1 MNRSTMSSRICECF
15 AARCL
20 LSVAACLIAIVSTG
34 CQRQQQSSVTPTT
47 TVDASP
53 STAPA
58 SADPGVVV
66 VSASSENK
74 KPPKVQPDVSRFVPN
89 WVAEAVFYQIFPDR
103 FRNGDSSNDPT
114 RESLEDLASI
124 PETWEVSPWTGDWY
138 ARADWEKE
146 LSGSFFEKGI
156 FDRRYGG
163 DLQGVLDR
171 LDYLQDLGINAIYF
185 NPVFYG
191 KSLHK
196 YDGASMHHI
205 DPYFGPDPAGD
216 LAIIEQETSDPKTWQ
231 WTAADKQFLKLV
243 KEIHARDMRVIID
256 GVFNHTGRDFFA
268 FADLREKQAASP
280 YKDWYIVQYFD
291 DPATPQN
298 EFRYKSWWGFETL
311 PEFAEDQQ
319 QNDLHP
325 GPKAYVMDITR
336 RWMDPDGDG
345 DPSDGIDGWRL
356 DVANEVPSGFWQ
368 DWNTLV
374 RELNPEAYTV
384 GEFWENARDHLVEGH
399 FSGTM
404 NYHGFAYLAKGFLI
418 DGILTPH
425 DFGQELVARL
435 NEYPQKMQYALQNL
449 IDSHDTQRVGS
460 MIVNRS
466 RQPYLQPE
474 RFDYDVSER
483 VSPRY
488 DNEYSI
494 RKPNDLERNIQ
505 RLVALMQ
512 MTFVGPPMIYYG
524 DEAGMWGADDPC
536 NRLPMVWDDL
546 IYDDQSTDPL
556 GRDRETDTVQFNQEL
571 HDFYRQLIH
580 LRRKYDVLEHGD
592 FEPVVSDDDAK
603 FFAFRR
609 TLKGKSVLV
618 AINRGEATYSWEV
631 PCDTARELQSLIVT
645 WDPEAKAD
653 IVRRDGVC
661 IVTVPPLG
669 GVVLAERANPE

>member
-1 MNRSTMSSRICECF
+1 MSSRICECF

-20 LSVAACLIAIVSTG
+20 WSVAACLIAIGSTG

-58 SADPGVVV
+58 SADPVVVV
-66 VSASSENK
+66 VSSSRKNK
-74 KPPKVQPDVSRFVPN
+74 TPPKVQPDVSRFVPD

-103 FRNGDSSNDPT
+103 FRNGDFENDPT
-114 RESLEDLASI
+114 RESLEDVTSI
-124 PETWEVSPWTGDWY
+124 PEAWQVSPWTGDWY
-138 ARADWEKE
+138 ARADWERQ
-146 LSGSFFEKGI
+146 LSGSFFEKGV

-216 LAIIEQETSDPKTWQ
+216 LAIIERETSDPKTWQ
-231 WTAADKQFLKLV
+231 WTAADKQFLELV

-280 YKDWYIVQYFD
+280 YKEWYIVQYFD
-291 DPATPQN
+291 DPVTPQN
-298 EFRYKSWWGFETL
+298 EFRYKSWWGFESL
-311 PEFAEDQQ
+311 PEFAENKTHD
-319 QNDLHP
+319 DLHP
-325 GPKAYVMDITR
+325 GPKAYVMNITR

-356 DVANEVPSGFWQ
+356 DVANEVPQQFWE

-374 RELNPEAYTV
+374 RELNPDAYTV
-384 GEFWENARDHLVEGH
+384 GEFWDDARDHLVGGH

-435 NEYPQKMQYALQNL
+435 DEYPQKMQYALQNL

-466 RQPYLQPE
+466 RQPYLQPD

-494 RKPNDLERNIQ
+494 RKPNDLERQIQ

-609 TLKGKSVLV
+609 TLKGKSALV

-669 GVVLAERANPE
+669 GVVLADRANPE